1 MKYIF
6 FTLIALITTL
16 AVAAVF
22 VPSFKA
28 ALTGFIKEAAHRVND
43 AVFLLQVR
51 TGTVMPLVTLL
62 RPYGGYQAGQSV
74 GFTGSTEAAL
84 VASGQAVNATTVTA
98 GPLTTN
104 QPAGV
109 CAVPAGQGSVVITNP
124 LINPQARVWA
134 VISQLAADATATH
147 VTRVVTVA
155 GSMTI
160 FVNANATANTQIDW
174 SIGYSG
180 SLSNPN

>member
-1 MKYIF
+1 MKSIL
-6 FTLIALITTL
+6 FTLVAMVTLLAIAAI
-16 AVAAVF
+16 F

-28 ALTGFIKEAAHRVND
+28 ALISATKAVGHRLND
-43 AVFLLQVR
+43 AIFLLQVR

-84 VASGQAVNATTVTA
+84 VASGQATNATTVTA

-109 CAVPAGQGSVVITNP
+109 CAVVAGQGSVVITNP
-124 LINPQARVWA
+124 LITPQARVWA
-134 VISQLAADATATH
+134 VISQATADTTATH